1 MQIAVRKIFY
11 HEIDQLNTFGATG
24 KFYSFKSVSEEK
36 NN

>member
-11 HEIDQLNTFGATG
+11 HEIDQLNTFGAAG
-24 KFYSFKSVSEEK
+24 KFYSFKSVSEGT